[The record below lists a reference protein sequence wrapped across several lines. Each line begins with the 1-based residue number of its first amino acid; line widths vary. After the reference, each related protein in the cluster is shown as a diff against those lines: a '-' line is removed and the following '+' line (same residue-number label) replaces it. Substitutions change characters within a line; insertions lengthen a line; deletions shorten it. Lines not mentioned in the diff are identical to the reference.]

1 MRDSNLNPNVQHGLG
16 KSFAVW
22 TLAIFGTLSTGG
34 ELRLNHSRIWAAD
47 DSPGTAKAD
56 DKSKADAPKSET
68 NSDGKDAAQDSLE
81 SRMNR
86 FSELLE
92 KQDFDQAAELVQK
105 VLDDKQSLG
114 WFLNY
119 RLAAAQRRT
128 APEAAIKR
136 FEEITKMD
144 LSDLKTAPASTAFT
158 SASTALA
165 LMRYELGETDLA
177 IQGLK
182 DGIER
187 CKKVRVELSTS
198 LESSLVGLYVRQERL
213 DEAKQLIA
221 DRWEKTYASLGE
233 KPGAAALNT
242 LVTISSQAN
251 SYLKQ
256 IDPALVEQ
264 YVSTT
269 DKLVTERFEQTAD
282 VESFRL
288 YQSIKILTALRL
300 ADSDAKAAKEI
311 LESVQASCQEL
322 MADASESDQRIL
334 KATMLTLKSSLSRL
348 ESKLL
353 HQSLISKPVPE
364 MPIEAVVNMEKVD
377 WPALKG
383 KVVLLDFWAVW
394 CGPCIATF
402 PHLKHL
408 HEEYADDGLVIIGVT
423 RKYGYR
429 WDAEEKRTVA
439 NKEATMEDEVAMLE
453 EFRKHHGLP
462 YGFVVSG
469 DRQFSASLGVT
480 GIPQAVLVD
489 QNGLIQKILVGSGS
503 ANATDLESKIKELL
517 AASSSK

>member
-165 LMRYELGETDLA
+165 LMRYERGETDLA

-221 DRWEKTYASLGE
+221 DRWEKTLCVAGRKTWCCGSE
-233 KPGAAALNT
+233 
-242 LVTISSQAN
+242 
-251 SYLKQ
+251 
-256 IDPALVEQ
+256 
-264 YVSTT
+264 YVGH
-269 DKLVTERFEQTAD
+269 DFESGKFLFEAD
-282 VESFRL
+282 
-288 YQSIKILTALRL
+288 
-300 ADSDAKAAKEI
+300 
-311 LESVQASCQEL
+311 
-322 MADASESDQRIL
+322 
-334 KATMLTLKSSLSRL
+334 
-348 ESKLL
+348 
-353 HQSLISKPVPE
+353 
-364 MPIEAVVNMEKVD
+364 
-377 WPALKG
+377 
-383 KVVLLDFWAVW
+383 
-394 CGPCIATF
+394 
-402 PHLKHL
+402 
-408 HEEYADDGLVIIGVT
+408 
-423 RKYGYR
+423 
-429 WDAEEKRTVA
+429 
-439 NKEATMEDEVAMLE
+439 
-453 EFRKHHGLP
+453 
-462 YGFVVSG
+462 
-469 DRQFSASLGVT
+469 
-480 GIPQAVLVD
+480 
-489 QNGLIQKILVGSGS
+489 
-503 ANATDLESKIKELL
+503 
-517 AASSSK
+517 